1 MMTDLVVRNIDEELV
16 RALTKRAAS
25 NGRSIEE
32 EHLEI
37 LRNAL
42 LHPPRRALAEVLA
55 SMPNVGVDAD
65 FERSK

>member
-1 MMTDLVVRNIDEELV
+1 MMTDLIVRNIDEELV

-42 LHPPRRALAEVLA
+42 LYPPRRPLAEVLA